1 MLNTLTI
8 DSMQPQMKI
17 KRLLILIGLEDVLNK
32 INTINFF
39 PIIERTT
46 IIRVGWD
53 SRKQLEN

>member
-8 DSMQPQMKI
+8 DSMQTQMKI

-46 IIRVGWD
+46 IRVGWD
-53 SRKQLEN
+53 SLKQLEN